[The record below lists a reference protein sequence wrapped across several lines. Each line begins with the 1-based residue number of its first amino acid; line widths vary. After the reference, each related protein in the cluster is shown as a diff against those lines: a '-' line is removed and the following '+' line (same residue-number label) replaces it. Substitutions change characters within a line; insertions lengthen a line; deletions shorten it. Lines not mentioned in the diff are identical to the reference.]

1 MNAKINKVI
10 AKLPNTIIYVIIII
24 ENIVCGLLQS
34 KINLT
39 ESSITQGFTW
49 EIFRV
54 LLLCYSTIILCSLI
68 DKVLSKTY
76 SNNLNNINCIKYLDR
91 ALSSKM
97 SDIQTVSTGKIFD
110 ATKDLSTLQRDI
122 RLNIIYI
129 IPTLFPLVTLL

>member
-49 EIFRV
+49 ETFRF

-68 DKVLSKTY
+68 DKVFSKTY
-76 SNNLNNINCIKYLDR
+76 SNNLNNINYIKYLDR

-110 ATKDLSTLQRDI
+110 ATKDLSFLPRTL
-122 RLNIIYI
+122 Y
-129 IPTLFPLVTLL
+129 